1 MKLNI
6 NWNELVSRC
15 HSSRP
20 LHSYS
25 ALSLLFGSGCASWQL
40 LGWLNYDTPRIMR
53 GRAGVRD
60 GRRRSPSPALESFSL
75 FLQSQ
80 GIRTLFNVCVSLFTP
95 FLSLSSAVD
104 CWDRRGKLAI
114 MTRLIVAYFVISWSL
129 FSECVISEQLRS
141 LTLSLSPFLTLSAL
155 ANWVI
160 AHSLEGITNVCF
172 LSLLHL
178 QYANSCL
185 GKSSSNWLLKSHCLS
200 DIRIY
205 INLYI
210 ESINLSP
217 MLAYNCC

>member
-25 ALSLLFGSGCASWQL
+25 ALSLLFGSRCASWQL

-80 GIRTLFNVCVSLFTP
+80 GIRTLFNVCFFLHSYTP
-95 FLSLSSAVD
+95 LPLSFSSAVV
-104 CWDRRGKLAI
+104 CWDRGGKLAI

-141 LTLSLSPFLTLSAL
+141 LSLTPSLSPSLSAL

-172 LSLLHL
+172 LSLPH
-178 QYANSCL
+178 
-185 GKSSSNWLLKSHCLS
+185 
-200 DIRIY
+200 
-205 INLYI
+205 
-210 ESINLSP
+210 SICKFLFREIKFK
-217 MLAYNCC
+217 LIA

>member
-1 MKLNI
+1 MVEGGRL
-6 NWNELVSRC
+6 RQ
-15 HSSRP
+15 HSK
-20 LHSYS
+20 
-25 ALSLLFGSGCASWQL
+25 
-40 LGWLNYDTPRIMR
+40 
-53 GRAGVRD
+53 
-60 GRRRSPSPALESFSL
+60 
-75 FLQSQ
+75 
-80 GIRTLFNVCVSLFTP
+80 VSLSFCSHKEFALFSMCVFLSSLP
-95 FLSLSSAVD
+95 FSLSSAVV
-104 CWDRRGKLAI
+104 CWDRGGKLAI

-141 LTLSLSPFLTLSAL
+141 LTHSLSLSLFLSAL

-172 LSLLHL
+172 LSLPHL

-185 GKSSSNWLLKSHCLS
+185 GKSSTNWLLKSHCLS
-200 DIRIY
+200 DIQVF